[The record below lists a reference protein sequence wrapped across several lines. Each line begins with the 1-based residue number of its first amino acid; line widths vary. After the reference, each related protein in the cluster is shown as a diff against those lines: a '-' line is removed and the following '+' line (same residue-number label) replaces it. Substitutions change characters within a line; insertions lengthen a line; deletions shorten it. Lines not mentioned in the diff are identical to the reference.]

1 MGICIYPIIDLL
13 SINAAINISNIPQI
27 AHIIS
32 FLFHLI
38 SFIFFVIV
46 LFLMDITNDLF
57 ANEQVIN
64 NIPYNSTNPALSVIL
79 NIEIILSNKGTDSV
93 LKEKDQVPNVIAE
106 SNIKTIKTKYDSDK
120 YCC

>member
-1 MGICIYPIIDLL
+1 
-13 SINAAINISNIPQI
+13 
-27 AHIIS
+27 
-32 FLFHLI
+32 
-38 SFIFFVIV
+38 
-46 LFLMDITNDLF
+46 MDITNDLF

-106 SNIKTIKTKYDSDK
+106 RNIKTIKTKQAK
-120 YCC
+120 EKQLN